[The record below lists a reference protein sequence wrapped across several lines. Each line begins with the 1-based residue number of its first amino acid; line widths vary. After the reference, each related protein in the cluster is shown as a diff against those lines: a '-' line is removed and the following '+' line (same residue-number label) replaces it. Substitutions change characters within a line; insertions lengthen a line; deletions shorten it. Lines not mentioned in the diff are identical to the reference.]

1 MKCTKNTL
9 FDKKY
14 AHRFRCA
21 SFFKLRSA
29 DFAALEAL
37 GANVNAFRCAVFF
50 NDPHFLN
57 VHSPTFSVFTV
68 GVAHFITAE
77 LSFIAYAAYPRHS
90 FTSVYVADI

>member
-1 MKCTKNTL
+1 M
-9 FDKKY
+9 
-14 AHRFRCA
+14 RFI
-21 SFFKLRSA
+21 FQLRSA